1 MAKDSCGVGISTKQ
15 PMTWQAE
22 EPTKP
27 SIRMLRPNLR
37 RIDTLVSTIS
47 QLLSQRAECL
57 ITTQDKKTVFCKREP
72 KAPTVN
78 KRQQIE
84 QLVTS
89 PMPASG
95 HAWEIRSRHPTNL
108 TAACST
114 CGLWIQQVDPPVLF
128 KQTLNQPCLGRD
140 GSPPPYFAINP
151 SHKLVSVGKGWQC
164 TVCEGILP
172 ARARKVPRIMTAN
185 CVVRH
190 KTNALS
196 NSTRGLLSGMGA
208 PSNIPLSGRLGK
220 KPKDSV
226 AIARNLSNFFSTP
239 PKIKVEETP
248 LTHCVA
254 SSETCNPF
262 PSKDEHPAIST
273 SCGFSRNAT
282 HPDVRVVTVHTPLH
296 TSGPPSS
303 EACSSKVEDNSSTA
317 SNRLH
322 IAPARPTESARRQD
336 DQFPRPTFDF
346 KSSCGFHKK
355 A

>member
-27 SIRMLRPNLR
+27 SIRMLRPISDALTLWFR
-37 RIDTLVSTIS
+37 RFHSFLASGQS
-47 QLLSQRAECL
+47 ALSL
-57 ITTQDKKTVFCKREP
+57 PKTRRRVFCKREP

-84 QLVTS
+84 QLVSS
-89 PMPASG
+89 PMPSSG

-208 PSNIPLSGRLGK
+208 PSNIPLSGRLGRS
-220 KPKDSV
+220 PKT
-226 AIARNLSNFFSTP
+226 LWQ
-239 PKIKVEETP
+239 
-248 LTHCVA
+248 L
-254 SSETCNPF
+254 
-262 PSKDEHPAIST
+262 PAI
-273 SCGFSRNAT
+273 
-282 HPDVRVVTVHTPLH
+282 
-296 TSGPPSS
+296 
-303 EACSSKVEDNSSTA
+303 
-317 SNRLH
+317 
-322 IAPARPTESARRQD
+322 
-336 DQFPRPTFDF
+336 
-346 KSSCGFHKK
+346 
-355 A
+355 

>member
-1 MAKDSCGVGISTKQ
+1 
-15 PMTWQAE
+15 
-22 EPTKP
+22 
-27 SIRMLRPNLR
+27 
-37 RIDTLVSTIS
+37 
-47 QLLSQRAECL
+47 
-57 ITTQDKKTVFCKREP
+57 
-72 KAPTVN
+72 
-78 KRQQIE
+78 
-84 QLVTS
+84 
-89 PMPASG
+89 
-95 HAWEIRSRHPTNL
+95 
-108 TAACST
+108 
-114 CGLWIQQVDPPVLF
+114 
-128 KQTLNQPCLGRD
+128 
-140 GSPPPYFAINP
+140 
-151 SHKLVSVGKGWQC
+151 
-164 TVCEGILP
+164 
-172 ARARKVPRIMTAN
+172 MTAN

-226 AIARNLSNFFSTP
+226 AIARDLSNFFSTP

-296 TSGPPSS
+296 TSG
-303 EACSSKVEDNSSTA
+303 
-317 SNRLH
+317 L
-322 IAPARPTESARRQD
+322 PARRPVPARWRTILRPLPIGFILPQPVPRVSKEARRPISSSD
-336 DQFPRPTFDF
+336 LRF